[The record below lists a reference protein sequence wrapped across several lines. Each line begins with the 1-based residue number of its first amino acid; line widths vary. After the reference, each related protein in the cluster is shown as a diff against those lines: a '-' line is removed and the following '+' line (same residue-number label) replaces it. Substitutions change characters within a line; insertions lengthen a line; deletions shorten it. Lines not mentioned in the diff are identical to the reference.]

1 MKKHLEIEFKYRADN
16 VGLEA
21 FVKFC
26 KDFNGLKGQF
36 SASGYDH
43 FYDNVKD
50 SGAFGRLRVGPDSNQ
65 LTFKRKTENANNFV
79 RTEHNIDLAP
89 TTSREQIEAFY
100 GEFGYVYNMSLFKS
114 CFVYEYERH
123 IFVYYVCYDTDMKET
138 GRYIEVEMSED
149 YPWASESDA
158 YEELTVLEKL
168 MKPLGI
174 SPQSRVKK
182 SLFELYRKEG
192 K

>member
-16 VGLEA
+16 MGLQT
-21 FVKFC
+21 FVQFC
-26 KDFNGLKGQF
+26 EEFNGLREHL

-50 SGAFGRLRVGPDSNQ
+50 PGAFQRLRLGPDSNQ
-65 LTFKRKTENANNFV
+65 LTLKRKTEDTNNFV

-89 TTSREQIEAFY
+89 RTTREQIEAY
-100 GEFGYVYNMSLFKS
+100 IAENGYTYNTSLFKS
-114 CFVYEYERH
+114 CFVYKYDRH
-123 IFVYYVCYDTDMKET
+123 IFVYYVCYDLDMKEI
-138 GRYIEVEMSED
+138 GRFIEVEMIEE

-174 SPQSRVKK
+174 SPQNRVKK
-182 SLFELYRKEG
+182 SLFELYRK
-192 K
+192 

>member
-1 MKKHLEIEFKYRADN
+1 MNFREVEFKYRADN
-16 VGLEA
+16 IGLEA
-21 FVKFC
+21 FVNFC
-26 KDFNGLKGQF
+26 TAFKGLKKTF

-43 FYDNVKD
+43 FYDSPKD
-50 SGAFGRLRVGPDSNQ
+50 PGAFQRLRVGPDANQ
-65 LTFKRKTENANNFV
+65 LTFKRKTEDANNFI

-89 TTSREQIEAFY
+89 TTSRENIEAYIAEGGFS
-100 GEFGYVYNMSLFKS
+100 YNTSLFKS
-114 CFVYEYERH
+114 CFVYEYTRH

-174 SPQSRVKK
+174 TPQSRVKK